1 MSVDGHQNGE
11 GWQLRADAK
20 GKPQCVLIFVQVAD
34 PYFEVD
40 QPRSTINGGQ
50 DLLAKFTFKPPSSD
64 PILKD
69 IGALKG
75 IGQWV
80 ESIWDLKLQGGF
92 IESGMPD
99 PLVIEIVLRA
109 YVQQI

>member
-1 MSVDGHQNGE
+1 M
-11 GWQLRADAK
+11 
-20 GKPQCVLIFVQVAD
+20 
-34 PYFEVD
+34 
-40 QPRSTINGGQ
+40 
-50 DLLAKFTFKPPSSD
+50 
-64 PILKD
+64 LKD

-92 IESGMPD
+92 IEAGMPD
-99 PLVIEIVLRA
+99 PLVIEVVLRA